1 MTTPEP
7 EAVRRNVHA
16 LRAHRRK
23 GQELI
28 EFTLIMLPLFGL
40 TFLTLDIAWA
50 IFSKATLQWAVRDA
64 VRYGVTVT
72 GAEAGVGGLTTAVK
86 LRAAQMSLGLLSGT
100 SGADNTDSHLQVHFY
115 EPNATTGVT
124 DVTGQAGA
132 NASGNILQLSVN
144 NYQMFKLLP
153 LFYSWNQAPDTGK
166 ITISTASSDIIE
178 YSHDVPAEGPVP

>member
-1 MTTPEP
+1 MTTTKL
-7 EAVRRNVHA
+7 EAVRKTRRA

-23 GQELI
+23 GQEVI
-28 EFTLIMLPLFGL
+28 EFTLIMLPLFGI

-72 GAEAGVGGLTTAVK
+72 AAQAGAGGLTTAVK
-86 LRAAQMSLGLLSGT
+86 LKAAQLSLGLLSGT

-124 DVTGQAGA
+124 DVTADAGA
-132 NASGNILQLSVN
+132 NDPGNILQLSVN
-144 NYQMFKLLP
+144 SYQMFKLLP

-166 ITISTASSDIIE
+166 ITISVASADIIE
-178 YSHDVPAEGPVP
+178 YSNDVPAEGPAP